1 MNIMR
6 RKYYSVIAAVF
17 LLATAGFSCSTDGA
31 PPGTTTFA
39 VSKTPEIS
47 QPGGATYTSPTP
59 VVETIT
65 VDLSNTP
72 EATSPE
78 IYVPEPPPT
87 GLPVVRFSGLNYNR
101 GDVTTLSRQA
111 EDSLTAK
118 QTVAW
123 AQEYS
128 QTFIDRASAQAD
140 AIGLDGANLRAILE
154 KLLLHFD
161 PNDFYGKNGIDGG
174 QIIFMLSTRTVQIP
188 LLIEKAKFEG
198 KDAWVMALNWEM
210 GRNPDSHLGHIAA
223 IAYRYGS
230 TEVLFAMSCA

>member
-1 MNIMR
+1 MTKR
-6 RKYYSVIAAVF
+6 FSVVVSAVC
-17 LLATAGFSCSTDGA
+17 LLAMAGVSCASTGA
-31 PPGTTTFA
+31 LAGTTTFA

-47 QPGGATYTSPTP
+47 QPGGANYTSPTP
-59 VVETIT
+59 IVETIT

-72 EATSPE
+72 GAASPE
-78 IYVPEPPPT
+78 IYVSEPPPT
-87 GLPVVRFSGLNYNR
+87 GLPVVRFSGFNYSR

-128 QTFIDRASAQAD
+128 QTFIDRAQAD
-140 AIGLDGANLRAILE
+140 ATGLDGANLRAILE

-161 PNDFYGKNGIDGG
+161 PDDFYGKNETGGG
-174 QIIFMLSTRTVQIP
+174 QIVFMLSTSTVQIP

-198 KDAWVMALNWEM
+198 NDAWVMALNWEM
-210 GRNPDSHLGHIAA
+210 SRNPDSHLGHIAA